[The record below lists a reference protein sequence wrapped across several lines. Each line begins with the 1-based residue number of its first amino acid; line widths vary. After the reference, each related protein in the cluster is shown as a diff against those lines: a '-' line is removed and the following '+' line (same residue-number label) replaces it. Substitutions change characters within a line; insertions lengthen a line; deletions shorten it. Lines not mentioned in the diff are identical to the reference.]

1 MTTFTDGGTDDY
13 TINFVEQ
20 EMRNDRL
27 LPESF
32 KNTKYP
38 SPKKKQDHFCKKKK
52 VT

>member
-38 SPKKKQDHFCKKKK
+38 STEKKARPFL
-52 VT
+52 